1 MERREFLQKSA
12 KGTLALGTASLI
24 FSNSNWKGANDRVN
38 VAVIGIRGMGQSHI
52 QEYQKLKNVEVTAL
66 CDVDENLFSERVR
79 KHFTDRDLREPKL
92 YRDMRKLF
100 EDKSIDAVSVVTP
113 NHWHAL
119 AGIWAIQA
127 GKHASIEKPSCHTI
141 EEGKKLIEAA
151 KKYNVV
157 VQDGA
162 EQRSNPGA
170 QSAIQFMRD
179 GNLGEV
185 YLAKGVCYK
194 WRDSIGKYP
203 DGYMREDE
211 KYAST
216 VNSQSWIGPFTKSYM
231 DKVDYDLWLGP
242 APERPFNRNRF
253 HYNWHWNWD
262 YGNGDMG
269 NQGVHEMDVAR
280 WGLGVKI
287 PTKVSSIGGH
297 MLFDDDQQ
305 TPNVQMAMFEF
316 PNPEGGGDKKKI
328 MQFEVRHWMTNP
340 EGNHLGSGENL
351 TNTYMTSSANVVGN
365 IFYGSKG
372 YMLKDVDG
380 WQTFMGKEREPG
392 DAGNGLGNH
401 YHNFIDAIRAN
412 DPGLLT
418 APIEEGF
425 YSCALI
431 HLANI
436 SYRLGRTLDIDSETF
451 TVLNDAEANSMF
463 SKNYRQ
469 PFVLPKKV

>member
-1 MERREFLQKSA
+1 MERREFIKKSA
-12 KGTLALGTASLI
+12 KGTIALGTAPLI
-24 FSNSNWKGANDRVN
+24 FTNSNWKGANDRVN
-38 VAVIGIRGMGQSHI
+38 LAVIGIGGMGQVHI
-52 QEYQKLKNVEVTAL
+52 QEYQKLNNVEVTAL
-66 CDVDENLFSERVR
+66 CDVDENLFAGRVK
-79 KHFTDRDLREPKL
+79 KHFTDKDLREPKL
-92 YRDMRKLF
+92 YNDMCKLF
-100 EDKSIDAVSVVTP
+100 EDKSVDAVSVVTP

-151 KKYNVV
+151 RKYNVV

-162 EQRSNPGA
+162 EQRSNHGA
-170 QSAIQFMRD
+170 QSAVRFMRD
-179 GNLGEV
+179 EKLGEV
-185 YLAKGVCYK
+185 YMAKGVCYK
-194 WRDSIGKYP
+194 WRDSIGSYP

-216 VNSQSWIGPFTKSYM
+216 VGSQSWLGPFTKSYM
-231 DKVDYDLWLGP
+231 DKVDYDMWLGP

-287 PTKVSSIGGH
+287 PTKVSSIGGQ
-297 MLFDDDQQ
+297 MMFDDDQQ

-316 PNPEGGGDKKKI
+316 PDPESNGKKKI
-328 MQFEVRHWMTNP
+328 LQFEVRHWMTNP
-340 EGNHLGSGENL
+340 EGNHLGSGESL
-351 TNTYMTSSANVVGN
+351 TNTYMTSSSNVVGN

-372 YMLKDVDG
+372 YMLKDLDG
-380 WQTFMGKEREPG
+380 WQTFMGKGREPG
-392 DAGNGLGNH
+392 ESGKGLGNH
-401 YHNFIDAIRAN
+401 YQNFVDAIRAN
-412 DPGLLT
+412 DPNVLT

-436 SYRLGRTLDIDSETF
+436 SYRLGRTLDIDPQTL
-451 TVLNDAEANSMF
+451 TVLNDEEANSMLG
-463 SKNYRQ
+463 KAYRK
-469 PFVLPKKV
+469 PFVLPENI

>member
-1 MERREFLQKSA
+1 MKRREFIEMSA
-12 KGTLALGTASLI
+12 KGTATISSMPLI

-52 QEYQKLKNVEVTAL
+52 QGYQELKNVEVAAL
-66 CDVDENLFSERVR
+66 CDVDENLFAERVK
-79 KHFTDRDLREPKL
+79 KHFTDKSLREPKL
-92 YRDMRKLF
+92 YNDMRKLF

-119 AGIWAIQA
+119 AGLWAIQA

-141 EEGKKLIEAA
+141 HEGKMLVEAA
-151 KKYNVV
+151 KKYNRV

-162 EQRSNPGA
+162 EQRSNPSA
-170 QSAIQFMRD
+170 QSAVQYMRN

-185 YLAKGVCYK
+185 YMGKGICYK
-194 WRDSIGKYP
+194 WRNSIGKYA
-203 DGYMREDE
+203 DGLMSDDE

-216 VNSQSWIGPFTKSYM
+216 VDSNTWIGPFTKKYM
-231 DKVDYDLWLGP
+231 EKVNYDMWQGP
-242 APERPFNRNRF
+242 APAKPFNRNRF

-287 PTKVSSIGGH
+287 PSKVTAAGGH
-297 MLFDDDQQ
+297 MMFDDDQQ
-305 TPNVQMAMFEF
+305 TPNTMMAVFEF
-316 PNPEGGGDKKKI
+316 PNPQGGGDKKKI
-328 MQFEVRHWMTNP
+328 LQFEVRHWMTNP
-340 EGNHLGSGENL
+340 EENLGSRENL
-351 TNTYMTSSANVVGN
+351 TNTYMTSSANIVGN

-372 YMLKDVDG
+372 YMLKDVAG
-380 WQTFMGKEREPG
+380 WQSYLGKERKTGESG
-392 DAGNGLGNH
+392 KGEGNH
-401 YHNFIDAIRAN
+401 YQNFIDAVRAN
-412 DPGLLT
+412 DQGLLT

-436 SYRLGRTLDIDSETF
+436 SYRLGRTLNIDVNKF
-451 TVLNDAEANSMF
+451 QVINDEEANNMF
-463 SKNYRQ
+463 TKKYRN
-469 PFVLPKKV
+469 PYIFPDSL